1 MNFWKN
7 CGNFQ
12 EKIKKLREDW
22 QYVKN
27 RGEAV
32 TSHDGNVQGAAA
44 AAAAARETATSAAY
58 SPRVHTGKRHAAT
71 LSVLPDHYPSVS

>member
-1 MNFWKN
+1 MNFWKMF
-7 CGNFQ
+7 GNFQ

-32 TSHDGNVQGAAA
+32 TSHDASVQGDAAA
-44 AAAAARETATSAAY
+44 VARETAASTAY
-58 SPRVHTGKRHAAT
+58 SPRVHTGKRYAPA
-71 LSVLPDHYPSVS
+71 LSVLPDQYSSLS